1 MTPSMKKEVFALY
14 GYSGNDDPRC
24 VPSGKQRC
32 EIDHLISRELG
43 GADDVKDLW
52 PEAYGTTPWNAY
64 LKDKTVMRPSD
75 VSGAV

>member
-24 VPSGKQRC
+24 VPSGKQHC